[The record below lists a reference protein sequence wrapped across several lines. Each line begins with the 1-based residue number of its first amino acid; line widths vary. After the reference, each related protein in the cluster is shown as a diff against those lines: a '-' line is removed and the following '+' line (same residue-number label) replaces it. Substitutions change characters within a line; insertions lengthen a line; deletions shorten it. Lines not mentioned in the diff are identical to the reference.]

1 MDRNLLSSV
10 SLYEEQIRK
19 AEYMHDHYLEKIN
32 EYELKLKATKC
43 LIKSL
48 KEDIE
53 ELQKQ

>member
-19 AEYMHDHYLEKIN
+19 AEHMHDNYLEKIN